1 MVFSL
6 LLTNVTKITN
16 AEIRLFQNTLYRSK
30 SDKEII
36 EVRVMTVQNLKLN
49 TNVETKNSR
58 LNENADINPQPEFVD
73 RSEMLFSYMNMV
85 AFNNKLD
92 LKLN

>member
-1 MVFSL
+1 M
-6 LLTNVTKITN
+6 TTK
-16 AEIRLFQNTLYRSK
+16 E
-30 SDKEII
+30 
-36 EVRVMTVQNLKLN
+36 LKLKK
-49 TNVETKNSR
+49 NVDTTNSR

>member
-1 MVFSL
+1 
-6 LLTNVTKITN
+6 
-16 AEIRLFQNTLYRSK
+16 
-30 SDKEII
+30 
-36 EVRVMTVQNLKLN
+36 MTVHELKLN
-49 TNVETKNSR
+49 TNVDNTTNSR

>member
-1 MVFSL
+1 
-6 LLTNVTKITN
+6 
-16 AEIRLFQNTLYRSK
+16 
-30 SDKEII
+30 
-36 EVRVMTVQNLKLN
+36 MTVQELKLN
-49 TNVETKNSR
+49 TNVGTTNSR
-58 LNENADINPQPEFVD
+58 LNENADINPQLEFVD